1 MYIIQYI
8 KEMYHT
14 FDTYDRAQSYV
25 WYQSEFIHDEKE
37 EQDEVFTHGWTWT
50 ISTRIASDTPDL
62 MYCNLENGMDTDKYV
77 ENLKKKLEVIDP
89 QKDEIIILSDL
100 PGGSPLTNVIAVLGE
115 MEMLEHCVIY
125 TGMNLPLAINVVM
138 TKDSTTLDKLDEL
151 VLADTQAKRFVLE
164 TDEDDEI

>member
-1 MYIIQYI
+1 MKYLL
-8 KEMYHT
+8 M
-14 FDTYDRAQSYV
+14 V
-25 WYQSEFIHDEKE
+25 G
-37 EQDEVFTHGWTWT
+37 HGQFPPGLHNALTMF
-50 ISTRIASDTPDL
+50 ASDTPDL
-62 MYCNLENGMDTDKYV
+62 MYC
-77 ENLKKKLEVIDP
+77 KKKLEVIDP

>member
-1 MYIIQYI
+1 MKYLL
-8 KEMYHT
+8 M
-14 FDTYDRAQSYV
+14 V
-25 WYQSEFIHDEKE
+25 G
-37 EQDEVFTHGWTWT
+37 HGQFPPGLHNALTMF
-50 ISTRIASDTPDL
+50 ASDTPDL
-62 MYCNLENGMDTDKYV
+62 MYCNLENGMDT
-77 ENLKKKLEVIDP
+77 DP

>member
-1 MYIIQYI
+1 MKYLL
-8 KEMYHT
+8 M
-14 FDTYDRAQSYV
+14 V
-25 WYQSEFIHDEKE
+25 G
-37 EQDEVFTHGWTWT
+37 HGQFPPGLHNALTMF
-50 ISTRIASDTPDL
+50 ASDTPDL

-115 MEMLEHCVIY
+115 MEMLEHC
-125 TGMNLPLAINVVM
+125 M

>member
-1 MYIIQYI
+1 
-8 KEMYHT
+8 
-14 FDTYDRAQSYV
+14 
-25 WYQSEFIHDEKE
+25 
-37 EQDEVFTHGWTWT
+37 
-50 ISTRIASDTPDL
+50 
-62 MYCNLENGMDTDKYV
+62 MDTDKYV

-100 PGGSPLTNVIAVLGE
+100 PGGSPLTNAIAVLGD
-115 MEMLEHCVIY
+115 MGILEHCVIY

>member
-1 MYIIQYI
+1 
-8 KEMYHT
+8 MYHT

-37 EQDEVFTHGWTWT
+37 EQDEVFTHGWTFPPGLHNALT
-50 ISTRIASDTPDL
+50 MFASDTPDL

>member
-1 MYIIQYI
+1 MKYLLMVGHGQ
-8 KEMYHT
+8 
-14 FDTYDRAQSYV
+14 FPPGL
-25 WYQSEFIHDEKE
+25 HDALTM
-37 EQDEVFTHGWTWT
+37 F
-50 ISTRIASDTPDL
+50 ASDTPDL
-62 MYCNLENGMDTDKYV
+62 LYCNLENGMDTDKYV